1 MARLLLTLFAETR
14 TVRAFT
20 WLVARPSWRVP
31 LGGEE
36 GVYLVD
42 KPDVA
47 DYYEA
52 LQISRAAQSLIV
64 TKAYRLLAAFYHP
77 DNKETGDPEA
87 FRKVV
92 EAYRVLS
99 DPVRR
104 ATYDQEKFGIL
115 SSPSN
120 GARRP
125 VQEPAER
132 RTEDERELR
141 RQLLQSLYNVR
152 RTQPHRPSL
161 PLDVIPDLFGCS
173 IDEAQFTLWYLRGK
187 KFIEMTDDG
196 MVITVAGVD
205 HVESNEFSLERRASV
220 DLALTPRSFLLGTG
234 DRVEGEESSSQTPRL
249 ASELR

>member
-1 MARLLLTLFAETR
+1 
-14 TVRAFT
+14 
-20 WLVARPSWRVP
+20 
-31 LGGEE
+31 
-36 GVYLVD
+36 VD
-42 KPDVA
+42 KPA
-47 DYYEA
+47 TPDYYEA
-52 LQISRAAQSLIV
+52 LQISPAAQSLIV

-87 FRKVV
+87 FKDVV

-104 ATYDQEKFGIL
+104 AAYNREKFGMFF
-115 SSPSN
+115 SSSSN
-120 GARRP
+120 AGNTP
-125 VQEPAER
+125 VREPAER

-141 RQLLQSLYNVR
+141 HQLLQALYNVR

-161 PLDVIPDLFGCS
+161 PLRVIPAIFGCS

-205 HVESNEFSLERRASV
+205 HVESNEFSLERPASV
-220 DLALTPRSFLLGTG
+220 APALSPHSFILGPG
-234 DRVEGEESSSQTPRL
+234 DRVEEEESSL
-249 ASELR
+249 

>member
-1 MARLLLTLFAETR
+1 
-14 TVRAFT
+14 
-20 WLVARPSWRVP
+20 
-31 LGGEE
+31 
-36 GVYLVD
+36 VD
-42 KPDVA
+42 KPATA
-47 DYYEA
+47 DHYEA
-52 LQISRAAQSLIV
+52 LQISPAAQSLIV

-77 DNKETGDPEA
+77 DNKETGDSDA

-120 GARRP
+120 GGKRP
-125 VQEPAER
+125 VREPAER

-141 RQLLQSLYNVR
+141 RQLLLCLYNAR

-161 PLDVIPDLFGCS
+161 PLRVIPDLFGCS
-173 IDEAQFTLWYLRGK
+173 IDDAQFTLWYLRGK

-205 HVESNEFSLERRASV
+205 HVETNEFSLERPASV
-220 DLALTPRSFLLGTG
+220 DPALSTRSFILGTG
-234 DRVEGEESSSQTPRL
+234 DRVETEGSGL
-249 ASELR
+249 

>member
-1 MARLLLTLFAETR
+1 
-14 TVRAFT
+14 
-20 WLVARPSWRVP
+20 
-31 LGGEE
+31 
-36 GVYLVD
+36 VD
-42 KPDVA
+42 KPA
-47 DYYEA
+47 TPDYYET
-52 LQISRAAQSLIV
+52 LQISPAAQSLIV

-77 DNKETGDPEA
+77 DNKETGDSEA
-87 FRKVV
+87 FKNVV

-104 ATYDQEKFGIL
+104 AAYNREKFGML

-120 GARRP
+120 GGKPP
-125 VQEPAER
+125 VREPAER

-141 RQLLQSLYNVR
+141 HQLLQALYNVR

-161 PLDVIPDLFGCS
+161 PLRVIPDVFGCS

-205 HVESNEFSLERRASV
+205 HVESNEFSLEHPASV
-220 DLALTPRSFLLGTG
+220 GPALSPRSFILGTG
-234 DRVEGEESSSQTPRL
+234 DRVETEESSL
-249 ASELR
+249 